1 MSRKDL
7 KERFKRLGSRQYEK
21 YEKNGSNGYVYDFSV
36 NYDAI
41 SADDI
46 LEWYIRHS

>member
-1 MSRKDL
+1 MSRKD
-7 KERFKRLGSRQYEK
+7 FKRLGSRKYEK
-21 YEKNGSNGYVYDFSV
+21 KKKKNGSNGYVYDFSGD
-36 NYDAI
+36 YDAI